1 MIEKIGEILKEK
13 KSFLVVSHK
22 DPDGDAIG
30 SSLAMYN
37 VLKELGKI
45 VFIENPTTPPRLY
58 SFLENY
64 DKIQI
69 VGNDKD
75 VEVVIALDAADLGR
89 CGIEKSYAENKIF
102 INIDH
107 HETNTKFGDI
117 NLINPAASAVGC
129 ILWEIFTKN
138 SIKISKN
145 TADCLY
151 TSILTDTGSFR
162 YLSTTP
168 KTFRIAAYLLEK
180 GVNPWFISYNIY
192 ESRELSTLKLLGL
205 TLNTLE
211 VFHNNKLS
219 IVYISQDM
227 FKKTHTKAE
236 SSEGFVNFARGVR
249 GAEVAVLIRED
260 VPDKCKVSMRS
271 KDKVDVS
278 SIAISFGGG
287 GHKNAA
293 GFEIEG
299 SIPNVKEK
307 IINAFSFLSE

>member
-13 KSFLVVSHK
+13 QSFLIVSHK

-37 VLKELGKI
+37 VLKELGKT
-45 VFIENPTTPPRLY
+45 VFVENPTIPPKLY
-58 SFLENY
+58 SFLRGY
-64 DKIQI
+64 DKIQM
-69 VGNDKD
+69 VGNEKN
-75 VEVVIALDAADLGR
+75 VEVVIAVDSADLGR
-89 CGIEKSYAENKIF
+89 CGIERSYAENKIF

-107 HETNTKFGDI
+107 HGTNTNFGDI
-117 NLINPAASAVGC
+117 NLIDPAASAVGC

-138 SIKISKN
+138 GIEISKN

-168 KTFRIAAYLLEK
+168 ETFRIAAYLLEK

-192 ESRELSTLKLLGL
+192 ESRKLSTLKLLGL
-205 TLNTLE
+205 ALNTLE

-219 IVYISQDM
+219 IMYISFDM
-227 FKKTHTKAE
+227 FSKTRTKAE
-236 SSEGFVNFARGVR
+236 SSEGFVNFARSVR
-249 GAEVAVLIRED
+249 GSEVAVLIRED
-260 VPDKCKVSMRS
+260 APDKCKISMRS

-278 SIAISFGGG
+278 SVALSFGGG

-293 GFEIEG
+293 GFEIKG
-299 SIPNVKEK
+299 SIPDVKEK
-307 IINAFSFLSE
+307 IINAFNFLSE